1 MPVATFGKVCYPLP
15 VPRTASPKADLVT
28 VTEAAEILGVSP
40 STLRNWDRAG
50 KLKAKR
56 HPFNGYRLYE
66 RRQLERI
73 LKELTG
79 RR

>member
-1 MPVATFGKVCYPLP
+1 MPRSA
-15 VPRTASPKADLVT
+15 VPSPDFLT